1 MVFLCAVVSR
11 PWNIPRSVMACD
23 GVCVCVCRV
32 ACDDV
37 DDARVMAFA
46 WREYANH
53 ASRRVFVLDAT
64 ARHRVARRRRRRRRG
79 R

>member
-1 MVFLCAVVSR
+1 MLF
-11 PWNIPRSVMACD
+11 PPTQ
-23 GVCVCVCRV
+23 VCRV

-53 ASRRVFVLDAT
+53 ASRRVFVLGAT
-64 ARHRVARRRRRRRRG
+64 ATSRRASSSLVVVVARG
-79 R
+79 